1 MEAKLKLWPSAVI
14 KMCVIDG
21 ILLLFIK
28 STIAWSAFTS
38 DVAMAEVVG
47 IVTKITSS
55 FLEINQVSAKCQQA
69 WMPVQS
75 VKTWCQKSEVSR
87 MQDLDAGCCVF
98 LLGSP
103 STTPIQVVIRYLW
116 CYTFRLSFQTPCRR
130 RRTSALSKVE
140 EHLVK
145 TEKSIPCILLS
156 SLYNWLNTKFT
167 ASSLLSVSN
176 HGRPPWAC
184 DQLHKSV
191 PRDKPG
197 KILQILWNIVQL
209 HPDILEIVFLFI
221 NIRLQYSSH

>member
-1 MEAKLKLWPSAVI
+1 
-14 KMCVIDG
+14 MCDWWDFASLYKIDHRL
-21 ILLLFIK
+21 I
-28 STIAWSAFTS
+28 TS

-69 WMPVQS
+69 WMPLQS

-130 RRTSALSKVE
+130 RRTLSKVE
-140 EHLVK
+140 EQPRK
-145 TEKSIPCILLS
+145 ASPCINSCIFLS

-197 KILQILWNIVQL
+197 KILQIL
-209 HPDILEIVFLFI
+209 
-221 NIRLQYSSH
+221 